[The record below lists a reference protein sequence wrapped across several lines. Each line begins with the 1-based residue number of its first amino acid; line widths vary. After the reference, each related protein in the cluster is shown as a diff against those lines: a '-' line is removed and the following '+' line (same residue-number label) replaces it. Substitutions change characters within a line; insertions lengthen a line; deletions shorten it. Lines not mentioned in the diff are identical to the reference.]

1 MNSYLKNF
9 LIVAAIIM
17 LFFLVRPMIGGVSS
31 EQLQQQ
37 GLEYYASSTGETAD
51 NATVRNFGCHQEIL
65 IYKDGE
71 QVMRIGY
78 TFGRLYEI

>member
-9 LIVAAIIM
+9 LIVAAIVM

-37 GLEYYASSTGETAD
+37 GLEYYASNTGETAE
-51 NATVRNFGCHQEIL
+51 NAVVRNFGCHQEIL

-78 TFGRLYEI
+78 TLGRLYEI

>member
-9 LIVAAIIM
+9 LIVAAIVM

-37 GLEYYASSTGETAD
+37 GLEYYTSNTGETAGD
-51 NATVRNFGCHQEIL
+51 AVVRNFGCHQEIL